1 MAGKLITILQLILS
15 AGLLILVWNSG
26 MVPGL
31 YLALLGG
38 GLLLLFAVT
47 FCLQYVKSKVKYAG
61 MVISILI
68 SIGLAVGIVYFLRI
82 QQTMADVGGAT
93 YKTDNMIVV
102 VKASDPA
109 ESILD
114 AAKRELQEETGA
126 LEYTLA
132 PVCVYSVT
140 APDTFQ
146 GKETFGM
153 LFFAKIQSFAPELHS
168 EIEKT
173 VLSKELPEN
182 WTYPEIQPM
191 LVTFAKERGY
201 R

>member
-1 MAGKLITILQLILS
+1 MTKVKAYDTVEDS
-15 AGLLILVWNSG
+15 LLK
-26 MVPGL
+26 
-31 YLALLGG
+31 
-38 GLLLLFAVT
+38 FAVILAK
-47 FCLQYVKSKVKYAG
+47 CGEQYVLCKHRYRDTWE
-61 MVISILI
+61 LP
-68 SIGLAVGIVYFLRI
+68 
-82 QQTMADVGGAT
+82 GGHREQG
-93 YKTDNMIVV
+93 
-102 VKASDPA
+102 

-146 GKETFGM
+146 GKEMFGM

>member
-1 MAGKLITILQLILS
+1 MTEVKAYDTVEDS
-15 AGLLILVWNSG
+15 LLK
-26 MVPGL
+26 
-31 YLALLGG
+31 
-38 GLLLLFAVT
+38 FAVILAK
-47 FCLQYVKSKVKYAG
+47 CGEQYVLCKHRDRDTWE
-61 MVISILI
+61 LP
-68 SIGLAVGIVYFLRI
+68 
-82 QQTMADVGGAT
+82 GGHREQG
-93 YKTDNMIVV
+93 
-102 VKASDPA
+102 

-114 AAKRELQEETGA
+114 AAKRELQEEAGA

-146 GKETFGM
+146 GEETFGM
-153 LFFAKIQSFAPELHS
+153 LFYAKIQSFTPELHS

-173 VLSKELPEN
+173 VLSKELPE
-182 WTYPEIQPM
+182 IQPM